1 MNAIPKGYWLLEFS
15 HMAYPKANKS
25 DPNARLVWMREWVSR
40 QVSWL
45 LIRESE
51 ANLDLEEREVT
62 FIKCSPID

>member
-1 MNAIPKGYWLLEFS
+1 
-15 HMAYPKANKS
+15 MAYPKANKS